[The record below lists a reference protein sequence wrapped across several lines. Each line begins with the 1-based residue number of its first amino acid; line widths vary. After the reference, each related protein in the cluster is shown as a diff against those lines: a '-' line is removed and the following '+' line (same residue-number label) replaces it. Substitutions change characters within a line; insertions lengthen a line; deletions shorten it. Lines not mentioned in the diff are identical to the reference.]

1 VESNVCHCRQER
13 IPRRHQVRSRQYLGI
28 ELQLDGVRAL
38 TAHVSGEVF
47 GFHNLDAKNASE
59 ETERAKTNLT
69 LRTELSLHIML
80 DDWSKV
86 REGGRLQT

>member
-1 VESNVCHCRQER
+1 MFVTVVKNVYPAA
-13 IPRRHQVRSRQYLGI
+13 IRSGAASIWGI

-38 TAHVSGEVF
+38 NAHVSGEVF
-47 GFHNLDAKNASE
+47 GLHNLDAKNASE
-59 ETERAKTNLT
+59 ETERAKTDLT

-86 REGGRLQT
+86 REAGRLQTQG